1 MMASYDTGMSSR
13 AAAYAVWAFL
23 ICGYAVYAVALKKSH
38 VSSICCTLVRVRN
51 SECSCLTM
59 KAFHRN

>member
-1 MMASYDTGMSSR
+1 MMASYDTGVSSR

-38 VSSICCTLVRVRN
+38 VSSICCTLVLSLIHI
-51 SECSCLTM
+51 SEPT
-59 KAFHRN
+59 RRTPI